1 MSEIIV
7 DELKGKTSTGD
18 ITVTS
23 EGGAATQSLQQGL
36 AKSWVNYNNSG
47 TVAARDSFNISSL
60 TDNATGDT
68 SSSYTNSFSN
78 VNYATASTCSLSDG
92 SSTNLGNL
100 GLIAPTRNAYGQ
112 TTGDVRM
119 NHIYN
124 TADANDSFFD
134 TQLNTIIFAGDL
146 A

>member
-1 MSEIIV
+1 MST
-7 DELKGKTSTGD
+7 LKADTIQNTS
-18 ITVTS
+18 
-23 EGGAATQSLQQGL
+23 GGAVTLTKQHA
-36 AKSWVNYNNSG
+36 AKAWVNYNNSG

-92 SSTNLGNL
+92 SATNLGNL
-100 GLIAPTRNAYGQ
+100 GLISPTRNAYGQ

-124 TADANDSFFD
+124 SASSNTGLFD

>member
-1 MSEIIV
+1 MAGKIIADTIEHSSAGSV
-7 DELKGKTSTGD
+7 DTTYVVNGSSK
-18 ITVTS
+18 
-23 EGGAATQSLQQGL
+23 A
-36 AKSWVNYNNSG
+36 WVNYNNSG

-92 SSTNLGNL
+92 SATNLGNL
-100 GLIAPTRNAYGQ
+100 GLICPPRNAYGQ

-124 TADANDSFFD
+124 TASANTAFFD